1 MKLSFELP
9 LLVRG
14 RQKAGRNISDIYC
27 TTTFASEIA
36 EISLREM
43 DVVFEVGDRHM
54 NQDRINRSQAEA
66 IGKPMGFPPRT
77 FRLRAYGGATYRLVS
92 LSVSD
97 AIKHQLFS
105 KPFDDRISG
114 RLANSYQQRGGW
126 PAEHGGDISPARHP
140 GGNKPLARP
149 LTDEFEW
156 RLDRESVHGLKSKTT
171 WPRPPLRAE
180 DYSKGWHAHR
190 NAVKFAEAGIR
201 DVDPEDME
209 LALSM
214 YQALADKLV
223 IADGQVWMKSRP
235 PAYRV
240 QRIPGTYKSAPTFID
255 VSMVTAP
262 EGYVGDLNTQHFS
275 LRDHDEVTET
285 ARLLFGQEADW
296 AEGMTR
302 ELTDL
307 RKPYVCADD
316 SLLDYDYQQEEINRF
331 GYTAAVECWSYLKR
345 NPEKAEKLEAWQL
358 ALIEAAYEDVSRV
371 NHVIGIHHDMTD
383 YVPSLE
389 AAWKK
394 LGHRQILTG
403 GQGLVYYAEMAAERA
418 LRYVENRPISLSL
431 QPQVQSSPK
440 I

>member
-14 RQKAGRNISDIYC
+14 RQKARSNISDIYC
-27 TTTFASEIA
+27 TTTFSSEIE

-43 DVVFEVGDRHM
+43 EVVFEVQDRFM
-54 NQDRINRSQAEA
+54 NHDRINRSQATA
-66 IGKPMGFPPRT
+66 MGNPMAFPT
-77 FRLRAYGGATYRLVS
+77 KAFRLRAYDGAVYRRVS
-92 LSVSD
+92 ASVSE
-97 AIKHQLFS
+97 AIKHGLFS
-105 KPFDDRISG
+105 TPFDDTISG
-114 RLANSYQQRGGW
+114 RLANNYQQRGGW
-126 PAEHGGDISPARHP
+126 PADHGGDISPVRLP

-156 RLDRESVHGLKSKTT
+156 RLDRESVHGLKSKTA

-190 NAVKFAEAGIR
+190 NAIKFADLDIR
-201 DVDPEDME
+201 DLIQEDLE
-209 LALSM
+209 LALAM
-214 YQALADKLV
+214 YRVQADKLV
-223 IADGQVWMKSRP
+223 IADGQVWVKSRP

-240 QRIPGTYKSAPTFID
+240 QRIPGRFKSAPTFID

-275 LRDHDEVTET
+275 LRDEDEAIEA
-285 ARLLFGQEADW
+285 ARVMYGNEADW
-296 AEGMTR
+296 PEGFNR
-302 ELTDL
+302 ELSDF
-307 RKPYVCADD
+307 RKPYDCVEE

-345 NPEKAEKLEAWQL
+345 NPAKAETLEAHQI
-358 ALIEAAYEDVSRV
+358 ALIEAAYEDVGRV
-371 NHVIGIHHDMTD
+371 NHVLGIHHDMTD
-383 YVPSLE
+383 YVPGLE

-403 GQGLVYYAEMAAERA
+403 GQGLQYYAEMAAERA
-418 LRYVENRPISLSL
+418 LRYVENTPITLNL
-431 QPQVQSSPK
+431 QPTASAPK